1 MNWAIYRFPKLLT
14 WNWSAST
21 SCLLTALSQ
30 KSVFSRSA
38 LGKQVDFV
46 TTREQTPRTSRYP
59 GLPGSRAISRQ
70 LLQTDCQ
77 AGPPAEQEWA
87 SAPPLPR
94 ALGSG
99 RSGQPPGARVSNSS
113 QRGSAAASGTLCHEE
128 PAAPKCPAGARVVGT
143 TVWGGRPGEVKG
155 GGSRTLT

>member
-21 SCLLTALSQ
+21 GCFLTALSQ

-59 GLPGSRAISRQ
+59 GLPGSRGISRQ

-77 AGPPAEQEWA
+77 VGPPRPSRSGRPRCPSPVPLAMGVQGSRREPGFRTRPREAPRRHLAPCDTRSQQPR
-87 SAPPLPR
+87 SAPQEPGSWEPR
-94 ALGSG
+94 FGEG
-99 RSGQPPGARVSNSS
+99 DPERSR
-113 QRGSAAASGTLCHEE
+113 AAAAEL
-128 PAAPKCPAGARVVGT
+128 
-143 TVWGGRPGEVKG
+143 
-155 GGSRTLT
+155 